1 MVLGEVI
8 KNCPLTEIS
17 DHKQFLFL
25 EVMSYLWSK
34 CNGMK
39 DSKGVRGY
47 SCCCTNCLGQEHF
60 SKAHPLHGRTFG
72 CGLGFVP
79 CLGGNR
85 VVVLPLTALKQE
97 QVKPGFTNYQP
108 RGLA

>member
-60 SKAHPLHGRTFG
+60 SKAHLLHGRTFD
-72 CGLGFVP
+72 C
-79 CLGGNR
+79 
-85 VVVLPLTALKQE
+85 ALWNELKIDARSMLSRRE
-97 QVKPGFTNYQP
+97 WYQNAANLY
-108 RGLA
+108 RYNF